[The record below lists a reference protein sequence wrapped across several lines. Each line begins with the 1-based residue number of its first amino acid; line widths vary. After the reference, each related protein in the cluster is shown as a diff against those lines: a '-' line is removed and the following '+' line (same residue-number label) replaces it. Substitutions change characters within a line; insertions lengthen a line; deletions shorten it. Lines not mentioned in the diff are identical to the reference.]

1 MNRKSATKKVL
12 GKSSLTMVN
21 YEVIVDHGQR
31 HAEAS
36 LKNDIKMGRVQTR
49 IMQFLWENG
58 ESTAREISD
67 YILAT
72 EPISHSTIQTLL
84 RKLEKKNAIQHVKRE
99 RVFYFSPIAERT
111 GVTASTTREFLNR
124 VFQGS
129 AKSLVSHVLE
139 HENISSDELQELRKM
154 IEEFQERQR

>member
-1 MNRKSATKKVL
+1 M
-12 GKSSLTMVN
+12 
-21 YEVIVDHGQR
+21 
-31 HAEAS
+31 
-36 LKNDIKMGRVQTR
+36 QTR

-58 ESTAREISD
+58 ESSAREISD

-84 RKLEKKNAIQHVKRE
+84 RKLEKKNAIRHIKRE
-99 RVFYFSPIAERT
+99 RVFYFSPIADQA

-139 HENISSDELQELRKM
+139 HQAISADELQEMHRM
-154 IEEFQERQR
+154 IEEYRARQK